1 MDHDVAAWVTEEAE
15 RGTLSA
21 RGEGPARS
29 QIPTRSTA
37 DRFGVPPTPFTPP
50 PRVDDHPGGLGT
62 DMFLRRV
69 RDTAARGPGAS
80 ALGGGGVPG
89 TGAKSPMPMPGH
101 PPFAAEPFAAERV
114 GTPDT
119 QESFEHDDASCARS
133 EERAFARVLADVRA
147 GAVAEAETPA
157 AFESVCR
164 VRAAELRAAAADA
177 ARAST
182 AQELLCEADDLDA
195 EAATWS
201 LAWFL
206 LGEGAEAEREG
217 AAAETRARDAIARR
231 QRAGGDPASRFAGGA
246 PNADPLP
253 VPLSARVRMAAR
265 DETRDPVTFRAN
277 RVVAWLEG
285 NARAAMTREAEGVEV
300 AGALR
305 WTDLAAFRDAD
316 SVAPSRDAFG
326 IGIGDFAR
334 NECAWNE
341 TARALDASATSDGRG
356 RSLTTELDPDGP
368 ARANGALHPT
378 NADAETRL
386 CRAAFRLVRG
396 GMMDAAREL
405 CVRAG
410 QPWRAASLGG
420 AAPGPGGFAPA
431 PVGAAADAAFAASAA
446 FPVAAAT
453 EAARRARAEAGS
465 AMDADGRQAFAETD
479 TSLDDEAAFEAIAA
493 AADSPA
499 ADAEDEELAAECD
512 DVGSASSS
520 QFPKSG
526 TRRRALWKWACAET
540 ARQIL
545 AAPTAA
551 PSARLEAALYGACA
565 GDVRA
570 TLPACEGDW
579 EASAWAYFRALLDA
593 RVDAAVDGAPHEG
606 AQSQSQTPGPGPGP
620 GPALLDDDDAGAGAE
635 DDAAFETAPRWPTA
649 ASAAATP
656 RTAEE
661 ILETLRPLAARE
673 ARGARARLAQR
684 DAQRCLILGRTR
696 ELAAEAAPQWV
707 FPSGEDFEAMSED
720 NAMSSASMSSASPP
734 PGLLRFAAHLLLFLQ
749 TALPEGGGLQ
759 AGGALHFHLNKVVNL
774 YVVHLVARRRYAL
787 VPRYA
792 RHLRAPVRLET
803 YARFLSLLAPASLET
818 KKRIIQE
825 ALEWIPMEHEGGLRA
840 IVARVLDDSREVV
853 DPLSGAAAGAA
864 ATRGPRHREDVL
876 EWACVAGADTHAEA
890 ATHACAL
897 VRQLCLSRTSA
908 AVAAENERRVGDGG
922 ETVRG
927 EAASAPDGANAG
939 EARARRVVAEL
950 LPADLQ
956 ANAAAADA
964 PGAAAELSDWAAYL
978 SAASSLRAWRD
989 AAEARDAAAAMAGA
1003 GGRGGAADAA
1013 DAAAGSARAAAARC
1027 ARAAVDAATALAAP
1041 RAPEL
1046 GFYESGAGAAAEP
1059 DARSDGFWLDSEVL
1073 VDAPEAVARGLVS
1086 GDRLDATPPA
1096 ARLLVAPVFG
1106 GGSAAEPPP
1115 LPAFAEALRLA
1126 VETRA
1131 AALPALAEHGVEVR
1145 AEAVAGARDE
1155 PEARPAGAPRRAP
1168 RGQVLLEVAV
1178 GGGLVAGSALEPAAR
1193 RSLCQLVCEAL
1204 KGELAVRARAEGAGA
1219 GPAPPG
1225 ASARAFEL
1233 AFSLE
1238 TSACD
1243 GSDPEIARAICR
1255 GVLWPSLLLEAAA
1268 AEADLGEGS
1277 SEVAALVADAR
1288 RGLHALFSR
1297 REMAALVEAQRIG
1310 ELNALAAGAREV

>member
-1 MDHDVAAWVTEEAE
+1 M
-15 RGTLSA
+15 
-21 RGEGPARS
+21 
-29 QIPTRSTA
+29 
-37 DRFGVPPTPFTPP
+37 
-50 PRVDDHPGGLGT
+50 
-62 DMFLRRV
+62 
-69 RDTAARGPGAS
+69 
-80 ALGGGGVPG
+80 
-89 TGAKSPMPMPGH
+89 
-101 PPFAAEPFAAERV
+101 
-114 GTPDT
+114 
-119 QESFEHDDASCARS
+119 
-133 EERAFARVLADVRA
+133 
-147 GAVAEAETPA
+147 
-157 AFESVCR
+157 
-164 VRAAELRAAAADA
+164 
-177 ARAST
+177 
-182 AQELLCEADDLDA
+182 
-195 EAATWS
+195 
-201 LAWFL
+201 
-206 LGEGAEAEREG
+206 
-217 AAAETRARDAIARR
+217 
-231 QRAGGDPASRFAGGA
+231 
-246 PNADPLP
+246 
-253 VPLSARVRMAAR
+253 
-265 DETRDPVTFRAN
+265 TFRAN

-305 WTDLAAFRDAD
+305 WTDPAAFRDAG
-316 SVAPSRDAFG
+316 SVSSSFDAFG
-326 IGIGDFAR
+326 VGDFAR

-356 RSLTTELDPDGP
+356 RSLATELDPDGP

-386 CRAAFRLVRG
+386 CNAAFRLVRG

-465 AMDADGRQAFAETD
+465 AMDADGREALAETD

-520 QFPKSG
+520 SQTWVPKSG
-526 TRRRALWKWACAET
+526 ARRRALWKWACAET

-593 RVDAAVDGAPHEG
+593 RVDAAVDGAGPEG
-606 AQSQSQTPGPGPGP
+606 AYASQSGPGPGP

-696 ELAAEAAPQWV
+696 ELAAEAAPRWV
-707 FPSGEDFEAMSED
+707 FPSGSGEDFEASH
-720 NAMSSASMSSASPP
+720 AMSSASMSSASASSPP

-749 TALPEGGGLQ
+749 TALPDGGGLQ

-774 YVVHLVARRRYAL
+774 YVVHLIARRRYAL
-787 VPRYA
+787 VPLYA
-792 RHLRAPVRLET
+792 RRLRAPVRLET

-818 KKRIIQE
+818 KKRIVKE

-840 IVARVLDDSREVV
+840 IVARALDESREVV
-853 DPLSGAAAGAA
+853 DPLSGAADGAA

-908 AVAAENERRVGDGG
+908 AVAAENERRAGNGG

-927 EAASAPDGANAG
+927 EAAYGSPDGANAG

-978 SAASSLRAWRD
+978 SAASSLRARRD

-1003 GGRGGAADAA
+1003 GG
-1013 DAAAGSARAAAARC
+1013 AAAPPTPPTPRRNRRAPLRRAARAPPWTRPPRSPRRARPSSGSTRLGL
-1027 ARAAVDAATALAAP
+1027 APPRSRTRVRTVSGWTRRFSWTRRKRWRGAWYPATASTRRRRRRVCSSRRFSAAAP
-1041 RAPEL
+1041 RSSPPR
-1046 GFYESGAGAAAEP
+1046 FP
-1059 DARSDGFWLDSEVL
+1059 RS
-1073 VDAPEAVARGLVS
+1073 R
-1086 GDRLDATPPA
+1086 R
-1096 ARLLVAPVFG
+1096 RC
-1106 GGSAAEPPP
+1106 GSPS
-1115 LPAFAEALRLA
+1115 R
-1126 VETRA
+1126 R
-1131 AALPALAEHGVEVR
+1131 
-1145 AEAVAGARDE
+1145 
-1155 PEARPAGAPRRAP
+1155 ARPRSRASPSTAWRCAPRRSPARATSPRRAPRARRARAP

-1178 GGGLVAGSALEPAAR
+1178 GGGLVAGGALEPAAR
-1193 RSLCQLVCEAL
+1193 QSLCLLVCEAL
-1204 KGELAVRARAEGAGA
+1204 KGELAVRARAEGAGPP

-1225 ASARAFEL
+1225 ARDARAFEL

>member
-114 GTPDT
+114 GTPDDSNDS
-119 QESFEHDDASCARS
+119 ESFEHDDASCARS

-147 GAVAEAETPA
+147 GAVAESQTPA

-206 LGEGAEAEREG
+206 LGEGAELEREG

-246 PNADPLP
+246 LNNDPLP
-253 VPLSARVRMAAR
+253 APLSARVRMAAR

-300 AGALR
+300 AGALDG
-305 WTDLAAFRDAD
+305 WTDLAAFRDGGS

-465 AMDADGRQAFAETD
+465 AMDADGRPYAFAETD

-499 ADAEDEELAAECD
+499 TDAEDEELAAECD

-520 QFPKSG
+520 RFHKSG

-593 RVDAAVDGAPHEG
+593 RVDAAVDGAPREG
-606 AQSQSQTPGPGPGP
+606 AQSPSQTESQTPGPGP

-696 ELAAEAAPQWV
+696 ELAAELAPQWV
-707 FPSGEDFEAMSED
+707 FPSGEPPDFEAMSEPL

-803 YARFLSLLAPASLET
+803 YARFLSLLAPANSET
-818 KKRIIQE
+818 KKRIVQE
-825 ALEWIPMEHEGGLRA
+825 ALEWIPMEHEGGVRA
-840 IVARVLDDSREVV
+840 IVARALDDSRQVV

-908 AVAAENERRVGDGG
+908 AVAAENERRVYGDGG
-922 ETVRG
+922 ETVHA
-927 EAASAPDGANAG
+927 ENAG

-1003 GGRGGAADAA
+1003 GTGDPA

-1059 DARSDGFWLDSEVL
+1059 DARSDGGFWLDSEVL

-1131 AALPALAEHGVEVR
+1131 AALPVLAEHGVEVR

-1155 PEARPAGAPRRAP
+1155 PEGAGPAGAPRRAP

-1219 GPAPPG
+1219 GLPPP
-1225 ASARAFEL
+1225 AFEL